1 MFQEADAGALN
12 PKPQTLNLKPQT
24 LNPIPT
30 PISTLFLPEGYV
42 ERTVLK
48 QTTALHKAYY
58 KGSQKG
64 YKKGSIRAL

>member
-24 LNPIPT
+24 LNPKPYSD
-30 PISTLFLPEGYV
+30 PYKYAVSARRLRRKE
-42 ERTVLK
+42 K

-64 YKKGSIRAL
+64 FMRVTKRDL